1 MQIRWWWYV
10 VMTMFE
16 DEETQL
22 NRYVNIMYT
31 IGVGIFDPSDT
42 ESMRQGA
49 KYMDSVPL
57 RFAAML

>member
-1 MQIRWWWYV
+1 
-10 VMTMFE
+10 MTMFE